1 MGIGMTNAPSLNRQL
16 REFYTDESL
25 RVQQQFQAN
34 GDGRAVLEERTRLV
48 ETVAR
53 RLWQE
58 LISSDLNGHAGFA
71 LVALGGFGRAC
82 LFPHSD
88 VDILFLHA
96 TGDTEATLKDLVRR
110 FSQEMWDLH
119 MKVSP
124 ATRTLAECDR
134 FDPNNIEFAISLL
147 DCRYLLGDEGVF
159 HRLREKVIPKLV
171 LRECQSLVQSLAEVT
186 RSRHGKYGNT
196 VFHLEPNVKDGP
208 GGLRDYNVAS
218 WLSLISAMDKLHDWP
233 DPKTLLPV
241 SVRKQFEAALE
252 FLMAVRCFLHFRQ

>member
-1 MGIGMTNAPSLNRQL
+1 MRGFWSPSAAAGPEKLPANPGEFMGIGMTNAPSLNGQL
-16 REFYTDESL
+16 REFYAEESL
-25 RVQQQFQAN
+25 RIQQHFQAN
-34 GDGRAVLEERTRLV
+34 GDGRAVLDERTRLV

-58 LISSDLNGHAGFA
+58 LISSDPNGPAGFA
-71 LVALGGFGRAC
+71 LVALGGFGRFC

-96 TGDTEATLKDLVRR
+96 AAETEPALKDPVRR

-147 DCRYLLGDEGVF
+147 DCRYLAGDQGTF

-171 LRECQSLVQSLAEVT
+171 LRE
-186 RSRHGKYGNT
+186 
-196 VFHLEPNVKDGP
+196 
-208 GGLRDYNVAS
+208 
-218 WLSLISAMDKLHDWP
+218 
-233 DPKTLLPV
+233 
-241 SVRKQFEAALE
+241 
-252 FLMAVRCFLHFRQ
+252 